1 MYHVFE
7 KKLCGDG
14 VQKTKKLPQHGAA
27 GVFLLG
33 LLCIAMD

>member
-27 GVFLLG
+27 GVFLNLWFN
-33 LLCIAMD
+33 AMD

>member
-1 MYHVFE
+1 MFS
-7 KKLCGDG
+7 KKNYVVRV

-33 LLCIAMD
+33 LLYIAMD

>member
-7 KKLCGDG
+7 KKLCGEGGTED
-14 VQKTKKLPQHGAA
+14 KKLPQHGAA